1 MKLAPTSA
9 VAFSRDYN
17 VCLGV
22 RNVNCTKVIG
32 WLHGS
37 SLTGTANDHRPSDRP
52 RSFLSSPP
60 HRRVGRFAPSPTGP
74 LHFGSLV
81 AALASA
87 LEARRDRGQWL
98 VRIEDIDVPRTQSG
112 ADRAILRELE
122 RLGFAWDEQ
131 PVWQSEQIEL
141 YRAALDQLAAAR
153 RTYGCACSRREI
165 ADSASAVDGARRY
178 PGTCRGGL
186 PPGRTARSTRL
197 RVDAGQDNVVICFG
211 DGIQGEIVQNVECE
225 VGDFVLVRADGQIAY
240 QLAVV
245 VDDAAQGVTQVVRGA
260 DLLDSTARQ
269 ILLQRMLGLPTPS
282 YAHLPVALDGGG
294 NKLSKQ
300 TLARP
305 IDTLPAAPLLC
316 AALEFLGQGP
326 PADLLRESQRDV
338 WAWAAEHW
346 SLSRVP
352 RVRALSAPAQCS

>member
-1 MKLAPTSA
+1 MS
-9 VAFSRDYN
+9 
-17 VCLGV
+17 
-22 RNVNCTKVIG
+22 I
-32 WLHGS
+32 
-37 SLTGTANDHRPSDRP
+37 
-52 RSFLSSPP
+52 PP

-81 AALASA
+81 AAVGSA
-87 LEARRDRGQWL
+87 LEARCDGGRWL
-98 VRIEDIDVPRTQSG
+98 VRIEDIDLPRTQSG

-122 RLGFAWDEQ
+122 RLGFVWDEQ
-131 PVWQSEQIEL
+131 PVWQSERAEL
-141 YRAALDQLAAAR
+141 YRAALNQLSAAD

-165 ADSASAVDGARRY
+165 ADSAPATGGAHRY

-186 PPGRTARSTRL
+186 PPGRVARSTRL
-197 RVDAGQDNVVICFG
+197 RVDAGQADVVIHFA
-211 DGIQGEIVQNVECE
+211 DGVQGEIVQNVECE
-225 VGDFVLVRADGQIAY
+225 IGDFVLDRADGQIAY

-282 YAHLPVALDGGG
+282 YAHLPVALDGNGD
-294 NKLSKQ
+294 KLSKQ

-305 IDTLPAAPLLC
+305 IDTLPAAQLLC
-316 AALEFLGQGP
+316 ATLEFLGQAP
-326 PADLLRESQRDV
+326 PAALQHESQSAV
-338 WAWAAEHW
+338 WAWAARHW

-352 RVRALSAPAQCS
+352 CIRALPAPVLCC